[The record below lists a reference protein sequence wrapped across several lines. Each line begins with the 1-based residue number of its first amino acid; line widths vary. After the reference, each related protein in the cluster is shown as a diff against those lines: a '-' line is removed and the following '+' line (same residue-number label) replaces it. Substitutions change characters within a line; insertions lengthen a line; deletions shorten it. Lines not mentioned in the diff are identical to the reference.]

1 MGFLYLQ
8 RAGAALHCSAWASHC
23 SGVSCC
29 GAQALGTWASVIAA
43 CWLSSCG
50 MRALGCVSFSNCRMG
65 SSVVV
70 ACGLSNCS
78 SWALEHRLNKCGTQG
93 WLLCGMWNL
102 PGPRIK
108 PMSLALADR
117 FVSTVPPGKSPSGT
131 TLESPADTQDTH
143 SQPLWNTDDKPNQ
156 LCSLQQLLY
165 ILKPGGTF
173 CSINGAS
180 FSRVSLLC
188 TVNPCSC
195 CPGFWWLLPPG
206 VPFFIQWN
214 F

>member
-1 MGFLYLQ
+1 MLYHRFSRLCWFFFYFFLFLTLDNLNWLIFRIADSSFTNSDLPVFAYPFGTIFIYFCCIGSMLLLMGFLYLQ

-78 SWALEHRLNKCGTQG
+78 SWALEHRLNNCGTQG
-93 WLLCGMWNL
+93 
-102 PGPRIK
+102 
-108 PMSLALADR
+108 
-117 FVSTVPPGKSPSGT
+117 
-131 TLESPADTQDTH
+131 
-143 SQPLWNTDDKPNQ
+143 
-156 LCSLQQLLY
+156 
-165 ILKPGGTF
+165 
-173 CSINGAS
+173 
-180 FSRVSLLC
+180 
-188 TVNPCSC
+188 
-195 CPGFWWLLPPG
+195 
-206 VPFFIQWN
+206 
-214 F
+214 